1 MSNPDVGSPYIIADY
16 VAMDMDASGP
26 FACIDEYQPWCQ
38 QAEEYP
44 TSSCAVFPS
53 QPGYICE
60 IEPPPDPLPMPIVF
74 VDEGKKCNASLTLSQ
89 PQQAALREY
98 VFKFTTGLGLVLTY
112 ENFTCQEGGVSGGG
126 WHGIRAMCANALC
139 VSSVCW
145 GGICLQLCCAVQPCQ
160 Q

>member
-1 MSNPDVGSPYIIADY
+1 LQSIPIYSCEAAVNTSNPEVGSPYIIADY
-16 VAMDMDASGP
+16 VASDIDTSGP

-44 TSSCAVFPS
+44 THSCAIFPS

-74 VDEGKKCNASLTLSQ
+74 VDEGKKCNASVQLTAA
-89 PQQAALREY
+89 QQASLRDH

-112 ENFTCQEGGVSGGG
+112 ENFTCQEGGVSEG
-126 WHGIRAMCANALC
+126 
-139 VSSVCW
+139 
-145 GGICLQLCCAVQPCQ
+145 
-160 Q
+160 

>member
-1 MSNPDVGSPYIIADY
+1 
-16 VAMDMDASGP
+16 MDIDSSGP

-74 VDEGKKCNASLTLSQ
+74 VDEGKKCNASLQLSAA
-89 PQQAALREY
+89 QQAALREY

-112 ENFTCQEGGVSGGG
+112 ENFTCQEGGVS
-126 WHGIRAMCANALC
+126 
-139 VSSVCW
+139 
-145 GGICLQLCCAVQPCQ
+145 
-160 Q
+160 